1 MVKCKVVTEM
11 YKVKVL
17 LGLSAIFS
25 VIIFVFWDA
34 LVNIDVDEY
43 QLFSSQYE
51 HLNDVKTSSKK
62 IHSAKHFHIKKIF
75 EERTKRVRK
84 VCNEEKSKI
93 PAKVSI
99 NNLIWSIEAK
109 HKLLMCR
116 TAKHGST
123 TWSNYFVQMYS
134 RG

>member
-1 MVKCKVVTEM
+1 M

-17 LGLSAIFS
+17 LGLSCIFA

-34 LVNIDVDEY
+34 LINLGVNEY

-51 HLNDVKTSSKK
+51 HLEDVKTSSKK
-62 IHSAKHFHIKKIF
+62 FQSAKHLYIKKIF
-75 EERTKRVRK
+75 EERTERVRK

-99 NNLIWSIEAK
+99 NNLIWSIEAA